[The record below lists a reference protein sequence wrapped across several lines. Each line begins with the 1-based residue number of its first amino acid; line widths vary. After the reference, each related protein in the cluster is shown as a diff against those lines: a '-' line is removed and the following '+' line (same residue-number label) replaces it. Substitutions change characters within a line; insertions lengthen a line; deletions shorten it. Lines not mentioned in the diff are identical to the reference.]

1 MEINAQ
7 ISKTQAIQGDV
18 NAVPGSGSSVTKD
31 SIVAALGYTPADAP
45 DMLICAISG
54 AGTTANPYA
63 CDKTTTEIYTAIQ
76 AGKIVQAK
84 LGNVYYPLLVNQGP
98 QMSMFAGTSGAA
110 NEVRTIGV
118 TISGKVVVQST
129 NMEKTDNKVTSI
141 SESSTNTQ
149 YPTAKAVWDAIPQI
163 TVDTIDLDASQL
175 APTYWEEYSSGV
187 FRLPVQDYSAGTV
200 LGAFITQFSDG
211 GDASGIIPQV
221 MLADETH
228 LSVIA
233 AAEAPVTFG
242 NIQIQVIHI

>member
-7 ISKTQAIQGDV
+7 ISKTQAIRGGV
-18 NAVPGSGSSVTKD
+18 NVAPGAGGSVTKD

-84 LGNVYYPLLVNQGP
+84 LGNVYCPLLVNQGP
-98 QMSMFAGTSGAA
+98 QMSMFAGTFGAA

-118 TISGKVVVQST
+118 TISGKVVVQTISLENRASRVTAISAAST
-129 NMEKTDNKVTSI
+129 D
-141 SESSTNTQ
+141 ST
-149 YPTAKAVWDAIPQI
+149 YPTSKAVWSAIPHI
-163 TVDTIDLDASQL
+163 EVDTIDLDMSQL
-175 APTYWEEYSSGV
+175 APINWEEYSSGV

-228 LSVIA
+228 LSIIA
-233 AAEAPVTFG
+233 AVEAPVQFG
-242 NIQIQVIHI
+242 PIQIQVIHI